1 MRLARFLLAALIVLV
16 SLAPGRDYAAKPP
29 AAAVLSDRD
38 RADLA
43 RIETHLNSVRTMVSP
58 FMQTASDGSVATGT
72 LYLQRPGKLRIEYD
86 PPSPIVIVSSGG
98 QLLYFDKQLQQVT
111 YVPTSSTP
119 AGVLVQDPLKLSG
132 ELTVT
137 KLEHGPGV
145 IRVTVVH
152 TSEPDAGQVTLVF
165 ADQPLQLKQWTVVD
179 GRGIQTQVA
188 LLNPVLGGPIDPKR
202 FEVNDPRPPVNP
214 SSR

>member
-1 MRLARFLLAALIVLV
+1 MRLAKFLLAALVVAV
-16 SLAPGRDYAAKPP
+16 SLAPARDFAAKPAT
-29 AAAVLSDRD
+29 AAPLSERD
-38 RADLA
+38 RAEVA
-43 RIETHLNSVRTMVSP
+43 RIEAYLNSVRTMVSP
-58 FMQTASDGSVATGT
+58 FMQTASDGSVANGT
-72 LYLQRPGKLRIEYD
+72 MYLQRPGKLRIEYD

-137 KLEHGPGV
+137 KVEHGAGV
-145 IRVTVVH
+145 IRLTVVH

-165 ADQPLQLKQWTVVD
+165 ADQPLQLKQWTVID
-179 GRGIQTQVA
+179 SRGVQTQVA
-188 LLNPVLGGPIDPKR
+188 LLDPVLGGPIDPKR
-202 FEVNDPRPPVNP
+202 FEVNDPRTPGSPVN
-214 SSR
+214 R